1 LITHLTIKNYALIED
16 IKVDFQKGLT
26 IITGETGAGK
36 SILLGALSLLLGKRA
51 DLSSV
56 KNSEKKCV
64 IEAEFEIKNYKLQNL
79 FTSLDLDYEDHT
91 IIRREILPSGKSRAF
106 VNDSPVN
113 LSVLSEL
120 GDQLI
125 DIHNQHQTLE
135 VSSQNFQFEVLDALA
150 KTQGLIQRYE
160 SALVEF
166 KTKKKSLFQLKEKQQ
181 SSQKELDY
189 NQHLLSELEEAKLK
203 RGEQA
208 EIEEEYEKLN
218 NVEGIQENLS
228 EIIQI
233 FESEELGLRSTLNE
247 IKSRLNKLKSYSK
260 SYDRLSERIQSVQI
274 ELDDVFLDM
283 NSQLEMVEADPSRL
297 QFLDERLKTL
307 HKLQT
312 KHHVLTIDELLEI
325 QDKLSNEV
333 DETSQLDERLD
344 VLRNEINLLE
354 TQLNELAK
362 EIHEKRGSILNV
374 LKSKLEEILFQ
385 LGLPN
390 ASFKIELNFSDTFF
404 ENGKDELLFLFTA
417 NKGSSYGELKK
428 VASGGEL
435 SRIMLAIKSVLANY
449 SKLPTIIFDEID
461 TGVSGEIANKIGVI
475 LQSMSK
481 NMQVVS
487 ITHLPQIAAKGD
499 HHFKVYKEDN
509 EEQTQTKLKQ
519 LNSENRLIEIA
530 EMLSGDKKSESAI
543 AHARELLN

>member
-1 LITHLTIKNYALIED
+1 MITHLTIKNYALIED

-36 SILLGALSLLLGKRA
+36 SILLGALALLLGKRA

-64 IEAEFEIKNYKLQNL
+64 IEAEFEVKNYKLQNL

-203 RGEQA
+203 RGEHA
-208 EIEEEYEKLN
+208 EVEEEYEKLN

-260 SYDRLSERIQSVQI
+260 SYDSLSERIQSVQI
-274 ELDDVFLDM
+274 ELDDVFLDI

-362 EIHEKRGSILNV
+362 EIHEKRASILNI

>member
-1 LITHLTIKNYALIED
+1 MITHLTIKNYALIED

>member
-1 LITHLTIKNYALIED
+1 MITHLSIKNYALIED
-16 IKVDFQKGLT
+16 IKVDFEKGLT

-64 IEAEFEIKNYKLQNL
+64 IEAEFEVKNYKLQSL
-79 FTSLDLDYEDHT
+79 FSSLDLDYEDQT

-150 KTQGLIQRYE
+150 KTQELIQSYVA
-160 SALVEF
+160 ALAEF
-166 KTKKKSLFQLKEKQQ
+166 KTKKQRLIQLEEKQQ

-189 NQHLLSELEEAKLK
+189 KQHLLSELEEAKLK
-203 RGEQA
+203 RGEQE
-208 EIEEEYEKLN
+208 EIEEEHEKLN
-218 NVEGIQENLS
+218 NVENIQENLS
-228 EIIQI
+228 EIIQL

-247 IKSRLNKLKSYSK
+247 IKARLNKLKTYSK
-260 SYDRLSERIQSVQI
+260 SYESLSERIQSVQI
-274 ELDDVFLDM
+274 ELDDVFLEM
-283 NSQLEMVEADPSRL
+283 NNQLEMVEADPSQL

-312 KHHVLTIDELLEI
+312 KHQVLTIDELLEI
-325 QDKLSNEV
+325 QEKLSNEV
-333 DETSQLDERLD
+333 DETSQLDERLEA
-344 VLRNEINLLE
+344 LRKEINLLE
-354 TQLNELAK
+354 IHLNELAQ
-362 EIHEKRGSILNV
+362 EIHDKRASILNT

-390 ASFKIELNFSDTFF
+390 ASFKIELNFSETFF
-404 ENGKDELLFLFTA
+404 ENGKDELQFLFTA
-417 NKGSSYGELKK
+417 NKGASYGELKK

-475 LQSMSK
+475 LLSMSK

-509 EEQTQTKLKQ
+509 EEQTQTKLK
-519 LNSENRLIEIA
+519 LLSAENRLIEIA

>member
-1 LITHLTIKNYALIED
+1 MITHLTIKNYALIED

-36 SILLGALSLLLGKRA
+36 SILLGALALLLGKRA

-64 IEAEFEIKNYKLQNL
+64 IEAEFEVKNYKLQNL

-203 RGEQA
+203 RGEHA
-208 EIEEEYEKLN
+208 EVEEEYEKLN
-218 NVEGIQENLS
+218 NVEGIQETLS
-228 EIIQI
+228 EIIQF

-260 SYDRLSERIQSVQI
+260 SYDSLSERIQSVQI
-274 ELDDVFLDM
+274 ELDDVFLDI

-362 EIHEKRGSILNV
+362 EIHEKRASILNI